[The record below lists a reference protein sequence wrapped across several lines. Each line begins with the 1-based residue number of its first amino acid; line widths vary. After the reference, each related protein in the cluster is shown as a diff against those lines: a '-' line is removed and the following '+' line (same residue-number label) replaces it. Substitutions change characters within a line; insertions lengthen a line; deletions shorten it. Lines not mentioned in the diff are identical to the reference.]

1 MKSKSCAIVQPHYL
15 PWLGYFE
22 LIKSVDIFVI
32 LDDVQYVK
40 REWKNRNK
48 IRKSPTSNEF
58 KWLSVP
64 IKKEKINQNINEVN
78 IFDENQEWR
87 KFHIDSLKYVY
98 GKTQNFLKYK
108 DEIFSIIENKK
119 ILTLFDLNLSLIK
132 KICEILYIKTP
143 IILSSTYKI
152 NKKREHKLVDICLRL
167 SCDRYL
173 ANNKTFNMVDRSV
186 FSENNI
192 KIIPQN
198 YEHIKYN
205 QMYDNKKINWISNLS
220 VIDYLFN
227 KPY

>member
-1 MKSKSCAIVQPHYL
+1 M
-15 PWLGYFE
+15 
-22 LIKSVDIFVI
+22 
-32 LDDVQYVK
+32 
-40 REWKNRNK
+40 
-48 IRKSPTSNEF
+48 
-58 KWLSVP
+58 
-64 IKKEKINQNINEVN
+64 
-78 IFDENQEWR
+78 
-87 KFHIDSLKYVY
+87 
-98 GKTQNFLKYK
+98 
-108 DEIFSIIENKK
+108 
-119 ILTLFDLNLSLIK
+119 
-132 KICEILYIKTP
+132 
-143 IILSSTYKI
+143 
-152 NKKREHKLVDICLRL
+152 VDICLRL

>member
-198 YEHIKYN
+198 YEHIKYD

>member
-87 KFHIDSLKYVY
+87 KFHIDSFLYVY

>member
-119 ILTLFDLNLSLIK
+119 LLTLFDLNLSLIK

>member
-132 KICEILYIKTP
+132 KICEIIIFSLKTTSYVVGP
-143 IILSSTYKI
+143 EGLEPPT
-152 NKKREHKLVDICLRL
+152 RPL
-167 SCDRYL
+167 
-173 ANNKTFNMVDRSV
+173 
-186 FSENNI
+186 
-192 KIIPQN
+192 
-198 YEHIKYN
+198 
-205 QMYDNKKINWISNLS
+205 
-220 VIDYLFN
+220 
-227 KPY
+227 

>member
-173 ANNKTFNMVDRSV
+173 ANNKTFNMADRSV